1 MEKLNKLEL
10 IEAMLKKYNIDSLE
24 LLDTILLSNELQC
37 YDFITR
43 DDKAALDAYEKL
55 DHTLCLNSSRDL
67 KFNIDTDNQV
77 DCKNLDEMVS
87 CLETVK
93 DRLVT
98 CGTYDHLAKAKQNVI
113 NIFFTKR
120 IDKISLRI
128 YNSVTDYNNTIKK
141 YESYDELT
149 EDEFKALKEA
159 YNNFIKRSKK

>member
-24 LLDTILLSNELQC
+24 LLDTILLSNELLC
-37 YDFITR
+37 YNFITR

-98 CGTYDHLAKAKQNVI
+98 CGTYEHLAKAKQKVI
-113 NIFFTKR
+113 DIFLAKR
-120 IDKISLRI
+120 VDKISLRI
-128 YNSVTDYNNTIKK
+128 YDSATAYNNAIKK
-141 YESYDELT
+141 YMSYDDLT
-149 EDEFKALKEA
+149 DDEFNVLKEE
-159 YNNFIKRSKK
+159 YKNFTKRGKL